1 MNHTILYSGS
11 EVMVLAV
18 KNILEEN
25 QIPFIVRDDI
35 ESAIGAG
42 YGALGKAV
50 NILVEE
56 QDLARAQALLKEND
70 IHE

>member
-1 MNHTILYSGS
+1 MSHTKLYAGS

-18 KNILEEN
+18 KNILEQN

-50 NILVEE
+50 NIFVEE
-56 QDLARAQALLKEND
+56 QDLERAQVLLKEND